1 MKAKMEKRLT
11 IPTTDGGRKTKIQV
25 LSEVLSKN
33 TAKPG
38 FLRNVGL
45 IIPSGLKIRNLAAE
59 LEREKRGSAKLQD
72 VVKNQHDQMVELTS
86 QVQEAEKKR
95 AGMEGT
101 IDTLTKIIRQ
111 QS

>member
-1 MKAKMEKRLT
+1 
-11 IPTTDGGRKTKIQV
+11 
-25 LSEVLSKN
+25 
-33 TAKPG
+33 
-38 FLRNVGL
+38 
-45 IIPSGLKIRNLAAE
+45 
-59 LEREKRGSAKLQD
+59 
-72 VVKNQHDQMVELTS
+72 MVELTS